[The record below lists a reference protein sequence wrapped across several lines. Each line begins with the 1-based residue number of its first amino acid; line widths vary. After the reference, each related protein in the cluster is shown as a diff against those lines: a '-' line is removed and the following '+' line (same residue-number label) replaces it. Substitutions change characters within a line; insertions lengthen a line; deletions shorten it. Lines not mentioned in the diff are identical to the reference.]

1 VLVHRLRF
9 HVMTSPYGLDELPP
23 EESDPNPRLEWEVPE
38 IVGATILV
46 SIAILA
52 IGGLVT
58 GIARDIATTGGA
70 LPIGSGNQ
78 QVWYAVQIGAEW
90 ASPVVALIL
99 MGVVGLCWW
108 QWQGWSEV
116 IEDPDRIEELSE
128 ALGHLRRA
136 QRTAMWT
143 RVVLVVTALG
153 SIAVFVAQ
161 LGVYSGSDATLD
173 ILPGVETLAVFV
185 LLAGALWIDSKL
197 TVDDD
202 MVAAV
207 ADSSQ

>member
-1 VLVHRLRF
+1 
-9 HVMTSPYGLDELPP
+9 MTSPYGLDELPP